1 VGILFAKHREVFM
14 EGLKLRRS
22 DRAQRATGGLI
33 LQNFVKSFVDL
44 LYPKTCQACNKP
56 IPIAAVDGVVC
67 LSCWAGIIMNKP
79 PFCHACGRQLTLKD
93 ISKNI
98 CSRCVRTPVS
108 FDRAFSACV
117 YDGTIKTLIQGF
129 KYKDKQFL
137 GTPLSKLLIEFIKS
151 FDLPIGIVDCLI
163 PVPLHNAKLRE
174 REFNQSQILCEQVGL
189 AFEKP
194 VLANN
199 LFRYR
204 ATDTQASLEPHQ
216 RFLNVR
222 GSFAVTEKSAIKGK
236 NVLLIDDVLTTG
248 ATVSDAARAL
258 KDAGANIVFVLTL
271 AS

>member
-1 VGILFAKHREVFM
+1 M
-14 EGLKLRRS
+14 EGLKLGRS
-22 DRAQRATGGLI
+22 DRTHRAAGGLI

-44 LYPKTCQACNKP
+44 LYPKTCQACDKP
-56 IPIAAVDGVVC
+56 IPVAAVDGVVC
-67 LSCWAGIIMNKP
+67 LSCWAQIRMNRP
-79 PFCHACGRQLTLKD
+79 PFCHACGRQLTRKD
-93 ISKNI
+93 VSKNI
-98 CSRCVRTPVS
+98 CSRCVHTPVS

-117 YDGTIKTLIQGF
+117 YDGTIKTLIHSF

-137 GTPLSKLLIEFIKS
+137 GTPLSKLLIEFIRS
-151 FDLPIGIVDCLI
+151 FDLPISVVDCLI
-163 PVPLHNAKLRE
+163 PVPLHSAKLRE
-174 REFNQSQILCEQVGL
+174 REYNQSQILCEQVGA
-189 AFEKP
+189 AFKKP
-194 VLANN
+194 VLADN

-222 GSFAVTEKSAIKGK
+222 GSFAVTEKSAVKGK

-248 ATVSDAARAL
+248 ATASEAARAL